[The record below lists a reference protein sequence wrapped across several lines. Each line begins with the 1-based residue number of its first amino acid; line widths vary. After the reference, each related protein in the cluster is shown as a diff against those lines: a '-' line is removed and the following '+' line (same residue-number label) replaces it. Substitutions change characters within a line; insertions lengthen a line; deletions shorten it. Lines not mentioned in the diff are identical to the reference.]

1 MSSYTESDVFDPRPH
16 PISVPGVLSDPNGD
30 SGAPTCESVSD
41 SNVPV
46 VALSAHSL

>member
-1 MSSYTESDVFDPRPH
+1 MSSYTESDVFGPRPH

-30 SGAPTCESVSD
+30 SGAPTCD

-46 VALSAHSL
+46 VALSAHSH